1 VKHVALFQAE
11 QWTKLLSRLE
21 TRVTSPV
28 FDALLIDRDTL
39 FALRVGMNAS
49 LGRVLVDLGL
59 SRTLDYRSHTPHI
72 LMRLTEKIETE
83 RRRRLFEAEG
93 RAFWTELGPTASLPA
108 TFKQVLTKL
117 SPESVRIFTLLLADA
132 LCWSALKKPT
142 GTCLFLPGEVHHGSF
157 LQLSQ
162 IFSL

>member
-1 VKHVALFQAE
+1 M
-11 QWTKLLSRLE
+11 
-21 TRVTSPV
+21 TSPV